1 MKFFHC
7 DYLNSNVEMTEERAA
22 HIAERHPE
30 LLPVHEELI
39 AETLAEPDQ
48 IRRSIQFGNARL
60 FTRWYTDLR
69 RGKHVVA
76 VVVSE
81 RSPNERHWIVTAY
94 LTGKMA
100 KGIVEWERN

>member
-1 MKFFHC
+1 MKLFPC

-30 LLPVHEELI
+30 LLPDHEKLI
-39 AETLAEPDQ
+39 AKTLAEPDQ
-48 IRRSIQFGNARL
+48 IRCSPRFGNARL

-69 RGKHVVA
+69 RGKYVVA